1 MPIQV
6 PVTQTG
12 LEASIQAAAQKAGRN
27 LKIDLGVSSRSIGA
41 LSQPLGKI
49 TGQADQFTKSMEAAN
64 ARVLAFGA
72 SVGVLSAVA
81 QGFSQ
86 LVTTTIQVEK
96 SLADINSV
104 LGANATQL
112 NKFKNDIFSV
122 AKETGNSFQTVSEA
136 ALELS
141 RQGLKSDEVLR
152 RLKDSMILSRL
163 SGLDAASAVE
173 GLTAAVNSFSKE
185 GITTSDVLNKISK
198 TAAAFSVSE
207 RDLIEGF
214 KRSASVA
221 QQAGVSLDE
230 LGGIITAVQQK
241 TARGGAVIGNA
252 FKTIFT
258 RIQRSD
264 SLAALQDIG
273 AEITDTQGKLL
284 PATKL
289 IENLAGKIKG
299 LNDIQ
304 VASITEKIGGGFQVG
319 PLIAALDDITGKTS
333 VFKDATEAMA
343 TAGSEAYKRNTAL
356 NQTLAASINAAT
368 VNLQELANTLGEIG
382 VTDSLKN
389 ILSFFNSFAT
399 NVKDIL
405 QGEGLGSDFAKGLV
419 KGISA
424 VLSGPGLLLFAAV
437 IGKLALNFVQFGA
450 VALKTFF
457 NIGSAAKEIGA
468 IQSTIASTLLNNKSI
483 QTQILA
489 LEGNR
494 VAQAQFF
501 STALNTQLA
510 TMEKMRTIA
519 ASIAPVVYGAT
530 TGAGKP
536 RAAGGYMPTVMAE
549 ANDISNG
556 VGGARPS
563 DRPVVIPNFAFGGG
577 KTGTMVAHT
586 GEHIVPNYNGGG
598 GSAIFNR
605 DMVGRMGLPSNAQK
619 IRGAGGF
626 IPNFEK
632 KPETEDEWVKY
643 WSMGS
648 NKVRAKNIAAYTEPT
663 TRISQ
668 NSINAAR
675 KVSGIINEKKEIKES
690 GTLKLNA
697 SRLGFVSVSG
707 ATGVSADAQA
717 SGFEGDERSS
727 LDTFFG
733 EKYESVILQGI
744 QTRSLASL
752 EENLNDKQKPFRQKV
767 ANRLITPILELAQ
780 DLMPGVFLNQKAID
794 LKSKQIR
801 ATGSGDPYLF
811 SDALLGGVFES
822 AVSLAT
828 GSVANMKSFN
838 DTEKNRPFDFEE
850 AGGAS
855 VAFKKAFGFDEGKN
869 IFKAEAKKTQTD
881 KTLNSVVGKAL
892 RDVSVMQVL
901 KSDSTAVGAASGYIP
916 NFANQEYILSTLQ
929 RIKAGTSGFSKQEQ
943 ETFLKKFGATGGTGK
958 GISLKQ
964 VFDDLDSDPSVSPF
978 INKAYGTAGATASTS
993 QVFKE
998 FERQI
1003 KANPTQLRNI
1013 VKGKGFIPN
1022 FADPLNEAISR
1033 EIGAG
1038 VNPSQVYI
1046 DQNNSLKG
1054 PMNPSGL
1061 MVANRRDEPSGGWQG
1076 INRARK
1082 EGANAKTYGAANGF
1096 IPNYADSNLTP
1107 YVGMTR
1113 SKALEEANKQYEQAL
1128 KKQIAVI
1135 DADIKA
1141 TESKL
1146 GRVKVNGDAY
1156 KKHTDTLSKLNAA
1169 STNLSLDMQKENELL
1184 KKSITES
1191 SKGVLGSGKTLLG
1204 REAKVSEP
1212 NKKDPKDPRDML
1224 GAVFAVQ
1231 AALSGLA
1238 GATSNAED
1246 EMLKYTN
1253 IVAEGASTFSSATF
1267 AIQGLQS
1274 MGGKIGGIVSKL
1286 GPYGIAIA
1294 GGIALF
1300 NTAGEALD
1308 QFWGVTDKA
1317 AASMDKVAKA
1327 SELAAFKLSDFSKSE
1342 QTRISK
1348 SAAGLVSGATITDPT
1363 KDFNNTV
1370 NFEGFDPLGGGKLK
1384 EALEKSVTESLA
1396 AGVSYDEMWNTIQS
1410 ASLKGETITSEAVDT
1425 MIDKFSKL
1433 GVEAKKAKKDLSLFT
1448 QGGGSKYGKI
1458 LSSMSEDRFEKM
1470 ITSTM
1475 GFTKI
1480 RKQLALS
1487 GQYGKAAQDKTIRE
1501 ERERLR
1507 GTSAQ
1512 KEELQTSLLV
1522 SNEKVLLDVLKK
1534 RLDTAIQL
1542 RSIMLTMPSALEQQ
1556 LNIEKNLNSTLDSR
1570 KISIDNQ
1577 LEANERL
1584 KNLVEEQSRNVS
1596 SVLTDKSFEGRV
1608 FGSLSATGKID
1619 PLEFEKVGDIV
1630 SLITK
1635 EIEAQ
1640 GGWNEKIAKQLNKQ
1654 LATLQ
1659 TIDGSA
1665 ALQSEARE
1673 GIVQNLTEENN
1684 SIKSTMDLKNRIIDL
1699 EKQSLAISQAKNFV
1713 QEQTNRSVLTSL
1725 TNKNSELDAESRLAK
1740 ARLESRKIAIEK
1752 GAIGG
1757 SNYSKSGS
1765 QSQIIKEEQAA
1776 IREELKRSNE
1786 RIIND
1791 LQKSLLEKAFELKID
1806 TTSFKKQFED
1816 IKIKILADGE
1826 ITPEENQ
1833 QLKDAGIKFAN
1844 EIESARKKETL
1855 ASLKAS
1861 FDKKRAELTSISNT
1875 LNAATQFKD
1884 IVVSAANEFKNI
1896 FNISKKEVESGKY
1909 SRFADPD
1916 QGQGPLGRELN
1927 QAARQKTY
1935 TDNMLNVS
1943 KVTKENIPQA
1953 PLPNTFVD
1961 IYRKKTPIEKANS
1974 QLDEQQKEQEALI
1987 NQTPNV
1993 GEYISGV
2000 NTALSNLDASALESQ
2015 NSIDAFSNTLSQ
2027 LGADATTFGNLV
2039 ANVFKNLKEEAAQ
2052 NQFSLLT
2059 ATTPEALV
2067 SGGLERIKNTTL
2079 QTGPQTEDVVRR
2091 AAEETAL
2098 LSKKLDYET
2107 AIDSVTK
2114 SRLKFE
2120 YDQTLKILE
2129 LKEKLLIATS
2139 PEETIDLLKKIKE
2152 ASLATEGIGSRL
2164 QSVFS
2169 PTMEEGKKNWEDSLV
2184 SSSIAFRN
2192 NIIDGLTQ
2200 AIEEGGSLGDILQSA
2215 ALDFA
2220 RSMTKANLDRSF
2232 GAVQGAIGTL
2242 FRANGGPITGGSG
2255 NKDDVPAMLMG
2266 GEYVMNKRA
2275 VSKYGTG
2282 FMEALNNGSVSGFA
2296 DGGSVIRS
2304 RGLATDVINSSNVG
2318 DQTGEGGF
2326 QMPGYYGSGAITGK
2340 KDLLSYASQ
2349 AYTSGAGDI
2358 IGGGD
2363 NSAYIDITPE
2373 SVRLTNFGRS
2383 QGPMAAA
2390 VRESKEQS
2398 LDLYF
2403 QQLAAEK
2410 QAKEEE
2416 KAQKKA
2422 FKRAI
2427 ITALITSA
2435 VGAVVGA
2442 GAAGFKAGVAGAG
2455 PDAGFMGS
2463 LGAGAKGVFTGGD
2476 IGGGVMAGGLKNL
2489 FTGNYQLSQI
2499 SDLKGYSQYLN
2510 KNPEEISKFLAGSA
2524 SRSITGAGDGT
2535 LNVWSEDGS
2544 GPDGLPS
2551 FNTPFDSGLPNG
2563 TEGELLPPLPFKS
2576 NAFLSD
2582 QVPIAKAT
2590 GGRIPQTSGI
2600 DTVPAMLSGGEFIM
2614 NAGATQRIGASNLNA
2629 MNSGASTETSSSA
2642 INDQLINKLDELI
2655 KITKESSKPVTVNV
2669 SSQQGQTGGD
2679 NQGEENKSEKDQNLS
2694 RKIKAAVIAVLQ
2706 EEKRLGGVLRRS

>member
-12 LEASIQAAAQKAGRN
+12 LEASIQAAAQRAGRN

-72 SVGVLSAVA
+72 SVGVLSAVS
-81 QGFSQ
+81 QGFKEIIG
-86 LVTTTIQVEK
+86 TTIQVEK

-104 LGANATQL
+104 LGANAKEL
-112 NKFKNDIFSV
+112 NKFKNDIFKI
-122 AKETGNSFQTVSEA
+122 AKETGNSFKTVADA
-136 ALELS
+136 ALEIS
-141 RQGLKSDEVLR
+141 RQGGDPSLVLTK
-152 RLKDSMILSRL
+152 LKDSMILARL

-173 GLTAAVNSFSKE
+173 GLSAAVNSFSKQ
-185 GITTSDVLNKISK
+185 GVTTSEVLNKISK
-198 TAAAFSVSE
+198 TAAKFAVSE

-221 QQAGVSLDE
+221 QQAGVSIDE

-252 FKTIFT
+252 FKTIFS
-258 RIQRSD
+258 RIRNPE
-264 SLAALQDIG
+264 SLQALQDLKIQV
-273 AEITDTQGKLL
+273 TDIATGKLL

-289 IENLAGKIKG
+289 IENLAQKMDK
-299 LNDIQ
+299 LNDVQLGEISLT
-304 VASITEKIGGGFQVG
+304 VGGGFQIG
-319 PLIAALDDITGKTS
+319 PLLAALDDMSSKTS
-333 VFKDATEAMA
+333 VYSEATKDMQTASTEA
-343 TAGSEAYKRNTAL
+343 YQRNIAL
-356 NQTLAASINAAT
+356 NKTLAAAIN
-368 VNLQELANTLGEIG
+368 VSVVSLQELANTLGEIG
-382 VTDSLKN
+382 ITDNLKN
-389 ILSFFNSFAT
+389 LLGFFNSFINEVQNT
-399 NVKDIL
+399 LN
-405 QGEGLGSDFAKGLV
+405 GEGLGSDLAKGLV
-419 KGISA
+419 KGIA
-424 VLSGPGLLLFAAV
+424 NVLSGPGLAIFGVIVAKLTINFA
-437 IGKLALNFVQFGA
+437 QFGIQ
-450 VALKTFF
+450 ALKTFL
-457 NIGSAAKEIGA
+457 NMGSAAKEIGA
-468 IQSTIASTLLNNKSI
+468 IQSSIASTLLNNKSI

-489 LEGNR
+489 LEGDR
-494 VAQAQFF
+494 VAQAKFF

-510 TMEKMRTIA
+510 TMEKMRGIA
-519 ASIAPVVYGAT
+519 VSIAPAVYGAT
-530 TGAGKP
+530 TGGRGKA

-549 ANDISNG
+549 ANDISKG

-586 GEHIVPNYNGGG
+586 GEHVVPNYNGGS

-605 DMVGRMGLPSNAQK
+605 DMVGRMGLPSGAQK

-675 KVSGIINEKKEIKES
+675 KVSGIINEKKEIKEA

-717 SGFEGDERSS
+717 SGFKGDERAS
-727 LDTFFG
+727 LDEYFG
-733 EKYESVILQGI
+733 KEYEAVILQGI
-744 QTRSLASL
+744 QTRSLATLDKS
-752 EENLNDKQKPFRQKV
+752 LNDNQKSFRQKV
-767 ANRLITPILELAQ
+767 ASRLITPTLQLAQ
-780 DLMPGVFLNQKAID
+780 DIMPNVFSGNDAID
-794 LKSKQIR
+794 QKSALIKN
-801 ATGSGDPYLF
+801 TGNGDPYLF

-822 AVSLAT
+822 AVGLAT
-828 GSVANMKSFN
+828 GSVSKMKSFN
-838 DTEKNRPFDFEE
+838 ETEKNRPFDFEE

-869 IFKAEAKKTQTD
+869 IFKAEAKKTQTSD
-881 KTLNSVVGKAL
+881 TLNSVVGKAL
-892 RDVSVMQVL
+892 RDASVMKVL
-901 KSDSTAVGAASGYIP
+901 KSDTTAVGAQGKASGYIP

-978 INKAYGTAGATASTS
+978 INKAYGAAGATASTS

-1003 KANPTQLRNI
+1003 KANPTPLRNV

-1082 EGANAKTYGAANGF
+1082 EGANAKTYGAAGGF
-1096 IPNYADSNLTP
+1096 VPNYANTENKTDTNMLAKLLALQVGISVLTGFIDQAGTSGQKFSEGLNKAMTTLLIFGTLIYSGPMKSLKAFADRLNKTSTTLNSAPQNRQIGALGGFQKGFGLGLNKRSAGLQNIVTPNGSLQASPVMSMMSRGGQTAARIAAPIGSAVGTAGAALGAIALPAAAAAGAFKAINDFAGAFAMPSKEAAKNLGAMSIVASEAASSLSALETNAASVAAKTAKGANDVVSMLQNTFATGLAGSISGQSIEKSAYRGTKGKADLQLAGISADDFSKMQEDFTKVYLAANKEGSLAARQYNAKAEFEKTLGIDTSNTSTQVVGEAEVIFIEGKLKSLAKEARAKKGILSIDEQIQRVEELILKDGQRQIDLGNQRAITVLKTKNLLDGSLSSMDKAVLSNQILNNLTEKQSDELNARVALRDREVQFGESQLNNLNQQIQAYDGVTTSLEAVQNYQRLSSQYSEDGLLTQEELIDLAKKALLVQKSYTDDGQKLNQFGAAQLLIKEDQIKQDIKQKKLIDQQAAAREKETAALKEQLNTRESILAVARRTVQAQSFGSNFSAQQNINANNLAIAKLGLQQPTSQAGARALNLQKANLEAANVPFEADKTRTDATKQAADELINLSSKVKYSTTYFADLASQTKNYSQIQSAIIATEKIYNANKKDGLLDSN
-1107 YVGMTR
+1107 
-1113 SKALEEANKQYEQAL
+1113 EEQQAL
-1128 KKQIAVI
+1128 LETTQKLQQLTQATDQEIKTKENLSGVNVELAKLEPKIQDLVGKLSDFAESLAAAAVELQFKK
-1135 DADIKA
+1135 
-1141 TESKL
+1141 
-1146 GRVKVNGDAY
+1146 
-1156 KKHTDTLSKLNAA
+1156 LSETTGQGMLDLTSEQKLNAA
-1169 STNLSLDMQKENELL
+1169 LQSAGTDKTQISEAYSQAAMTKDQQRLSLA
-1184 KKSITES
+1184 T
-1191 SKGVLGSGKTLLG
+1191 SGKDISAITYDLEINKEILAIKK
-1204 REAKVSEP
+1204 EAVDQDQLTEEQIE
-1212 NKKDPKDPRDML
+1212 R
-1224 GAVFAVQ
+1224 
-1231 AALSGLA
+1231 
-1238 GATSNAED
+1238 
-1246 EMLKYTN
+1246 
-1253 IVAEGASTFSSATF
+1253 I
-1267 AIQGLQS
+1267 
-1274 MGGKIGGIVSKL
+1274 
-1286 GPYGIAIA
+1286 
-1294 GGIALF
+1294 IALEQKRVNKGPLQKF
-1300 NTAGEALD
+1300 KEA
-1308 QFWGVTDKA
+1308 FSETDTDRA
-1317 AASMDKVAKA
+1317 NRFTD
-1327 SELAAFKLSDFSKSE
+1327 
-1342 QTRISK
+1342 T
-1348 SAAGLVSGATITDPT
+1348 LVSGAV
-1363 KDFNNTV
+1363 KFR
-1370 NFEGFDPLGGGKLK
+1370 
-1384 EALEKSVTESLA
+1384 
-1396 AGVSYDEMWNTIQS
+1396 
-1410 ASLKGETITSEAVDT
+1410 DT
-1425 MIDKFSKL
+1425 MID
-1433 GVEAKKAKKDLSLFT
+1433 GMVNAVE
-1448 QGGGSKYGKI
+1448 Q
-1458 LSSMSEDRFEKM
+1458 
-1470 ITSTM
+1470 
-1475 GFTKI
+1475 
-1480 RKQLALS
+1480 
-1487 GQYGKAAQDKTIRE
+1487 
-1501 ERERLR
+1501 
-1507 GTSAQ
+1507 
-1512 KEELQTSLLV
+1512 
-1522 SNEKVLLDVLKK
+1522 
-1534 RLDTAIQL
+1534 
-1542 RSIMLTMPSALEQQ
+1542 
-1556 LNIEKNLNSTLDSR
+1556 
-1570 KISIDNQ
+1570 
-1577 LEANERL
+1577 
-1584 KNLVEEQSRNVS
+1584 
-1596 SVLTDKSFEGRV
+1596 
-1608 FGSLSATGKID
+1608 
-1619 PLEFEKVGDIV
+1619 
-1630 SLITK
+1630 
-1635 EIEAQ
+1635 
-1640 GGWNEKIAKQLNKQ
+1640 
-1654 LATLQ
+1654 
-1659 TIDGSA
+1659 
-1665 ALQSEARE
+1665 
-1673 GIVQNLTEENN
+1673 
-1684 SIKSTMDLKNRIIDL
+1684 
-1699 EKQSLAISQAKNFV
+1699 
-1713 QEQTNRSVLTSL
+1713 
-1725 TNKNSELDAESRLAK
+1725 
-1740 ARLESRKIAIEK
+1740 
-1752 GAIGG
+1752 
-1757 SNYSKSGS
+1757 
-1765 QSQIIKEEQAA
+1765 
-1776 IREELKRSNE
+1776 
-1786 RIIND
+1786 
-1791 LQKSLLEKAFELKID
+1791 
-1806 TTSFKKQFED
+1806 
-1816 IKIKILADGE
+1816 
-1826 ITPEENQ
+1826 
-1833 QLKDAGIKFAN
+1833 
-1844 EIESARKKETL
+1844 
-1855 ASLKAS
+1855 
-1861 FDKKRAELTSISNT
+1861 
-1875 LNAATQFKD
+1875 
-1884 IVVSAANEFKNI
+1884 
-1896 FNISKKEVESGKY
+1896 
-1909 SRFADPD
+1909 
-1916 QGQGPLGRELN
+1916 
-1927 QAARQKTY
+1927 
-1935 TDNMLNVS
+1935 
-1943 KVTKENIPQA
+1943 
-1953 PLPNTFVD
+1953 
-1961 IYRKKTPIEKANS
+1961 
-1974 QLDEQQKEQEALI
+1974 
-1987 NQTPNV
+1987 
-1993 GEYISGV
+1993 
-2000 NTALSNLDASALESQ
+2000 
-2015 NSIDAFSNTLSQ
+2015 
-2027 LGADATTFGNLV
+2027 
-2039 ANVFKNLKEEAAQ
+2039 
-2052 NQFSLLT
+2052 
-2059 ATTPEALV
+2059 
-2067 SGGLERIKNTTL
+2067 
-2079 QTGPQTEDVVRR
+2079 
-2091 AAEETAL
+2091 
-2098 LSKKLDYET
+2098 
-2107 AIDSVTK
+2107 
-2114 SRLKFE
+2114 
-2120 YDQTLKILE
+2120 
-2129 LKEKLLIATS
+2129 
-2139 PEETIDLLKKIKE
+2139 
-2152 ASLATEGIGSRL
+2152 
-2164 QSVFS
+2164 
-2169 PTMEEGKKNWEDSLV
+2169 
-2184 SSSIAFRN
+2184 
-2192 NIIDGLTQ
+2192 
-2200 AIEEGGSLGDILQSA
+2200 GGSLGDILQSA

-2220 RSMTKANLDRSF
+2220 REMTKTNLTNMFSM
-2232 GAVQGAIGTL
+2232 GQSAVGSLFQGYAS
-2242 FRANGGPITGGSG
+2242 GGKITGGSG

-2489 FTGNYQLSQI
+2489 FSGNYQLSQI

-2524 SRSITGAGDGT
+2524 SKSITGAGGGT
-2535 LNVWSEDGS
+2535 LNAWSGDAM
-2544 GPDGLPS
+2544 GPDGMPTFNLPIV
-2551 FNTPFDSGLPNG
+2551 
-2563 TEGELLPPLPFKS
+2563 GEPDYNDMVLPPMVTGF
-2576 NAFLSD
+2576 
-2582 QVPIAKAT
+2582 AT

-2629 MNSGASTETSSSA
+2629 MNSGASTETGSSA
-2642 INDQLINKLDELI
+2642 INDQLISKLDELI